1 MSEIYN
7 TGQHQLGKSLAQ
19 STKQEELNMPK
30 MNAIGWFDIY
40 VSKLD
45 RAVVFYQTVLACK
58 LEPIGDPTGEN
69 QMMSF
74 PADMSAYGAGGA
86 LTKSP
91 HASPGI
97 GGTIVYFS
105 AEDCAVEAARVTKA
119 GGKVIRPKFSIG
131 NFGWVALCMDTEG
144 NMFGISSL
152 K

>member
-1 MSEIYN
+1 MS
-7 TGQHQLGKSLAQ
+7 
-19 STKQEELNMPK
+19 K

-40 VSKLD
+40 VSDLD
-45 RAVVFYQTVLACK
+45 RAVTFYETILDCK

-74 PADMSAYGAGGA
+74 PADMSVYGAGGA

-91 HASPGI
+91 HASPGF

-105 AEDCAVEAARVTKA
+105 AQDCAVEEARVGDA
-119 GGKVIRPKFSIG
+119 GGQVVRPKFSIG
-131 NFGWVALCMDTEG
+131 EFGFVSLCQDSEG
-144 NMFGISSL
+144 NMFGISSM

>member
-1 MSEIYN
+1 M
-7 TGQHQLGKSLAQ
+7 T
-19 STKQEELNMPK
+19 K

-40 VSKLD
+40 VEDLS
-45 RAVVFYQTVLACK
+45 RAVAFYETVLATK
-58 LEPIGDPTGEN
+58 LEKIVDPTGQS

-86 LTKSP
+86 LTKSV
-91 HASPGI
+91 HASPGT

-105 AEDCAVEAARVTKA
+105 AEDCAVEEARVVDA

-131 NFGWVALCMDTEG
+131 EFGWVSLCQDTEG
-144 NMFGISSL
+144 NTIGLSSM